1 MTVTTKSA
9 ATRRKTLLF
18 KFKDDTVT
26 TVSHETFSQVAR
38 KLGFNETQT
47 LHLAIARLRDEVL
60 EAAQQGTGA
69 VESSYSPLTAR
80 QLLDIR
86 SKAPQPR
93 GRLVR
98 RESMF

>member
-1 MTVTTKSA
+1 MLQQFLRQFVELLTVA
-9 ATRRKTLLF
+9 AQHISRLIVRLF
-18 KFKDDTVT
+18 
-26 TVSHETFSQVAR
+26 H
-38 KLGFNETQT
+38 QT

-69 VESSYSPLTAR
+69 VEAPYAPLTAR

-98 RESMF
+98 RESLF